1 MRVHWTARGRAR
13 LAAICNYIAEDS
25 PHAAAQTELRLLLRS
40 RQMGEFP
47 RAGRMVPEYER
58 DDIRELIEGN
68 YRLIY
73 RIKTEQVDVLTVM
86 HTAQLLPSDVQ
97 AIEGRRR

>member
-1 MRVHWTARGRAR
+1 VRVHWTARARAR
-13 LAAICNYIAEDS
+13 LAAICKYIAKDS
-25 PHAAAQTELRLLLRS
+25 PQAAAQIELRLLLRS

-47 RAGRMVPEYER
+47 RAGRMVLDYER

-73 RIKTEQVDVLTVM
+73 RIKAEQVDVLTVM

-97 AIEGRRR
+97 TIERRRR

>member
-1 MRVHWTARGRAR
+1 MRVHWTARARAR
-13 LAAICNYIAEDS
+13 LAAICKYIAKDS
-25 PHAAAQTELRLLLRS
+25 PQAAAQIELRLLLRS

-47 RAGRMVPEYER
+47 RAGRMVLDYER

-73 RIKTEQVDVLTVM
+73 RIKAEPR
-86 HTAQLLPSDVQ
+86 LPATRPWCAFTSPGEM
-97 AIEGRRR
+97 IPGTC